1 MSEEATGVKAGP
13 QRLAELEAGDA
24 LRAWGVA
31 TVIVFHLAYGV
42 LVLQGNTAGFRG
54 AYGNVLGSLI
64 EGVQANIY
72 MFFALS
78 AFLLSRPYVR
88 AALYPDGS
96 RFPSTRRYVRHR
108 VGRIV
113 PAFWVT
119 VVVIVLFYGMQG
131 SGKGQLLA
139 IFGFAQVYHHGQ
151 VADLIDHAWSID
163 VEALFYVLLVPLGFF
178 AVWAMR
184 RFRRGGLLALA
195 AILLVV
201 AIGAALDWH
210 DPAVPA
216 SQSPLG
222 GLRSFVPGVLLA
234 ILAVRFPGPEFWRRL
249 PPYSSAI
256 LLVAGLFLSW
266 RIPQW
271 APGGGS
277 DRVYLGSLAGG
288 LILAAAVVRQYSGG
302 RMWFLLRGRVVQ
314 WVGERSFSIYLV
326 HGVVFYALRDVGD
339 GQDTPTRRLAVT
351 LLVCTPAILAAAQVL
366 FVLVERPGMLY
377 ARRRRPTE
385 GGHIRPTAPDPL
397 APEAAPPADGGV
409 PAGTAVDAAR

>member
-1 MSEEATGVKAGP
+1 MSEESTGVRQA
-13 QRLAELEAGDA
+13 RLAELEAGDA

-31 TVIVFHLAYGV
+31 TVILFHLAYGV
-42 LVLQGNTAGFRG
+42 LVLQQNASGFRG

-78 AFLLSRPYVR
+78 AFLLARPYVR
-88 AALYPDGS
+88 AALYPDA

-108 VGRIV
+108 IGRIV

-119 VVVIVLFYGMQG
+119 VVIVVIAYGMQG
-131 SGKGQLLA
+131 SSTGQLLA

-163 VEALFYVLLVPLGFF
+163 VEALFYVLLVPLGFG
-178 AVWAMR
+178 AAWAMR
-184 RFRRGGLLALA
+184 RFRHGGLI
-195 AILLVV
+195 AIAGIIVVV

-210 DPAVPA
+210 DPIVPS

-222 GLRSFVPGVLLA
+222 GLRSFVPGVALA
-234 ILAVRFPGPEFWRRL
+234 ILAVRFPGPDFWRRL
-249 PPYSSAI
+249 PPYTSAI

-277 DRVYLGSLAGG
+277 DRLYLGTLAGG

-302 RMWFLLRGRVVQ
+302 RMWVLLRGPVVQ

-326 HGVVFYALRDVGD
+326 HGVVFYALRNVGD
-339 GQDTPTRRLAVT
+339 GQDTPTRRLIVT
-351 LLVCTPAILAAAQVL
+351 LLVCVPAILAAAQVL
-366 FVLVERPGMLY
+366 FFLVERPAMLY
-377 ARRRRPTE
+377 ARRRRPTDR
-385 GGHIRPTAPDPL
+385 GHIRPTAPDPL
-397 APEAAPPADGGV
+397 APEGTPPPTGGV
-409 PAGTAVDAAR
+409 PAGAAADAPR